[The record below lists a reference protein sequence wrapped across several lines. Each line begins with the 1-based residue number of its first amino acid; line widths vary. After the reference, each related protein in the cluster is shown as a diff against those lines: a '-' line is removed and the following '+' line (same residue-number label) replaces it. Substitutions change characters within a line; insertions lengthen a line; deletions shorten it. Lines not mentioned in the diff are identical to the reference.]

1 MVMIKDVAELF
12 IEPMV
17 RIWGVFVSYMPNII
31 AALIF
36 LLVGLF
42 LARLLSS
49 IAEQFLRRIKLDT
62 YTSRVGINEM
72 MARLGF
78 GKSMTVIVG
87 FIIYWALILVFFVS
101 AADILNL
108 TAIAQILESILTVF
122 IPRIAAGILIAFGG
136 LLFARFMSD
145 VVLRSAAAN
154 NLRGGKS
161 LSKIV
166 NFVILVFAAI
176 AAIEQMG
183 VEMKIIRSSI
193 NILFASVGLAFAIAV
208 GLGAKDIVG
217 EIIRGMFTESRE
229 EK

>member
-1 MVMIKDVAELF
+1 MIKDVAELF